1 MATGPDLRIG
11 HAEREAAAASL
22 REHYAQGRLTL
33 EEFNERLDATFK
45 AVTQRELN
53 RITAD
58 LPHATPHSTALP
70 VTTVPGGGRDRAGQ
84 DWSQAHHHHRLG
96 IFPLTIAALCSWLL
110 FLLVLFDLHLRA
122 FPWPGK
128 LAIFLAI
135 FGVIRG
141 VLRRLF
147 GLAGRGRVP
156 GRGGRGPGGRGRG
169 GRYSGGPWSGI

>member
-1 MATGPDLRIG
+1 MATGPNLRIG

-45 AVTQRELN
+45 AVTQNELN

-58 LPHATPHSTALP
+58 LPHAAPHSAALP
-70 VTTVPGGGRDRAGQ
+70 VTAAPAGGRDRARQ
-84 DWSQAHHHHRLG
+84 DWSHGHHHHPRLAF
-96 IFPLTIAALCSWLL
+96 FPLIIAALGTW
-110 FLLVLFDLHLRA
+110 LLVLDLHLRA

-141 VLRRLF
+141 VLRRVF
-147 GLAGRGRVP
+147 GMRRSRVG
-156 GRGGRGPGGRGRG
+156 GRGGCGRG

>member
-53 RITAD
+53 RITED
-58 LPHATPHSTALP
+58 LPHAARPSTALP
-70 VTTVPGGGRDRAGQ
+70 VTTVPGGGRQ
-84 DWSQAHHHHRLG
+84 DWSQGRHHHRLG

-147 GLAGRGRVP
+147 GLGGRGRVP
-156 GRGGRGPGGRGRG
+156 GRGRPGRPGRGRG
-169 GRYSGGPWSGI
+169 RYPGGPWSGI

>member
-53 RITAD
+53 RITED
-58 LPHATPHSTALP
+58 LPQAVPRHSAALP
-70 VTTVPGGGRDRAGQ
+70 VTNVPGGGDRARQ
-84 DWSQAHHHHRLG
+84 DWSQGHHHPRLG

-110 FLLVLFDLHLRA
+110 FLMVFFELHLRA

-135 FGVIRG
+135 FAVIRG

-147 GLAGRGRVP
+147 GFGRRGRVG
-156 GRGGRGPGGRGRG
+156 GRGGCGRG

>member
-33 EEFNERLDATFK
+33 EEFNERLDAVFK
-45 AVTQRELN
+45 ATTRSQLN
-53 RITAD
+53 LITRD
-58 LPHATPHSTALP
+58 LPHAAAPSAPLP
-70 VTTVPGGGRDRAGQ
+70 VASMPGGGREREQYGPRGARA
-84 DWSQAHHHHRLG
+84 RLG
-96 IFPLTIAALCSWLL
+96 FFPVIIAALGTWLL
-110 FLLVLFDLHLRA
+110 LFELHLRA

-141 VLRRLF
+141 VLRRVF
-147 GLAGRGRVP
+147 GIGRVRV
-156 GRGGRGPGGRGRG
+156 GRRGGCGRGPRGRG
-169 GRYSGGPWSGI
+169 GRYSGGSWGGL

>member
-53 RITAD
+53 RITED
-58 LPHATPHSTALP
+58 LPHAAPHATAQP
-70 VTTVPGGGRDRAGQ
+70 VATVPGGGRDRARQ
-84 DWSQAHHHHRLG
+84 DWSQGHHHPHLG
-96 IFPLTIAALCSWLL
+96 FFPLIIAALGTWLL
-110 FLLVLFDLHLRA
+110 IFDMHLRA

-135 FGVIRG
+135 FAVIRG
-141 VLRRLF
+141 VLRRLI
-147 GLAGRGRVP
+147 GLGGRGRVP
-156 GRGGRGPGGRGRG
+156 GRGGRGRG
-169 GRYSGGPWSGI
+169 GRGGPWSGI

>member
-53 RITAD
+53 RITED
-58 LPHATPHSTALP
+58 LPHAAPRSTAQP
-70 VTTVPGGGRDRAGQ
+70 VATIPGDGRERARQ
-84 DWSQAHHHHRLG
+84 DWSQGHHHPRLG
-96 IFPLTIAALCSWLL
+96 IFPVIIAALGTWLL
-110 FLLVLFDLHLRA
+110 IFDLHLRA

-135 FGVIRG
+135 FAVVRG
-141 VLRRLF
+141 VLRRLL
-147 GLAGRGRVP
+147 GLGLGRRGRVP
-156 GRGGRGPGGRGRG
+156 GRAGRG
-169 GRYSGGPWSGI
+169 GRGGPWSGI